1 MKTRL
6 GRWFTVLSL
15 VVALAVV
22 FGTAVTFGQAKTE
35 IRYALWD
42 KNQVPAAEAIIAA
55 FEAANPDVDVKIE
68 LIAPSSQYWDKMLA
82 LAVSKDL
89 PDVFWV
95 NMDRFHTLAT
105 RGVFMSMAPFLESD
119 PQARALLADY
129 PDVLIKAYEYEG
141 ALYGFPKDFDTIAL
155 AYNKDLFDKAKVAYP
170 NEHWTWDDY
179 LKAAQAL
186 TVRDARGRTV
196 QFGTVSA
203 NAVQTNWYN
212 FVLSNG
218 GKMLNED
225 RTKAVINRPE
235 AVEAI
240 QFLVDLVLKYKV
252 SPAAGATAELG
263 VSNLNE
269 LFTTQRAAMLP
280 IGSWYPIRFKDVPF
294 NWGLAPMPKGAK
306 GNGGMI
312 HGLAHVISA
321 YTKHKDAAW
330 RLVRFMA
337 TDDAQQVW
345 GKTGTVIPAKK
356 SAQESYFKFYEQGG
370 KDEHNIRVF
379 QRALAYSETLQY
391 TSNTAEWLDDT
402 LIKQLALAW
411 SGEKSVKQVLD
422 ECASAMDRILAEQIR

>member
-1 MKTRL
+1 MRMRL
-6 GRWFTVLSL
+6 RRWSTVLSL
-15 VVALAVV
+15 AAALAIA

-42 KNQVPAAEAIIAA
+42 MNQVPAAQKIISA
-55 FEAANPDVDVKIE
+55 FEAANPDVKVKIE

-95 NMDRFHTLAT
+95 NMDRFHSLAT
-105 RGVFMSMAPFLESD
+105 RGVFMSLSPFLDAD

-129 PDVLIKAYEYEG
+129 PEVLVGAYKFKG
-141 ALYGFPKDFDTIAL
+141 TLYGFPKDFDTIAL
-155 AYNKDLFDKAKVAYP
+155 AYNKDLFDKAKVPYP
-170 NEHWTWDDY
+170 NDNWTWDDY

-186 TVRDARGRTV
+186 TVKDTKGRIV

-218 GKMLNED
+218 GRMLNSD
-225 RTKAVINRPE
+225 RTKAVVNSPE
-235 AVEAI
+235 FIEAI
-240 QFLVDLVLKYKV
+240 QFLVDLVQKYKV

-269 LFTTQRAAMLP
+269 LFTTQRVAMLP
-280 IGSWYPIRFKDVPF
+280 IGSWYLIRFKDVPF
-294 NWGLAPMPKGAK
+294 NWGLAPLPKGAK
-306 GNGGMI
+306 GHGGMI

-330 RLVRFMA
+330 RLVKFMA

-345 GKTGTVIPAKK
+345 GNTGTVIPAKK

-370 KDEHNIRVF
+370 KDEHNVRVF
-379 QRALAYSETLQY
+379 QRALDYSETLQY

-402 LIKQLALAW
+402 LIKQLDLAW

-422 ECASAMDRILAEQIR
+422 ECAAAIDRILAEQIR